1 MAQAVARKP
10 AHVLALHTSPCST
23 SEKSSLER
31 NPGSCAE
38 DGGVL
43 QAGATF
49 PSMSSSYML
58 WSHTA
63 NPKPQRQLW
72 FVCNKTGCRCPWVS
86 QLWFV
91 CNKTGRR
98 CPWVS
103 WSGRSHCLPSVTP
116 LQTSRSGTARR
127 IGKSIFQQGVGS
139 ELHPAAMPGSRHAA
153 TNVSHFPQTLQCTD
167 I

>member
-10 AHVLALHTSPCST
+10 ARVLTLHTSPCST

-31 NPGSCAE
+31 NPGSCTE

-49 PSMSSSYML
+49 PSMSSSYVL

-63 NPKPQRQLW
+63 NPKPQR
-72 FVCNKTGCRCPWVS
+72 

-127 IGKSIFQQGVGS
+127 MGKSIFQQGVSS
-139 ELHPAAMPGSRHAA
+139 EPHPAAMPGSRHAA
-153 TNVSHFPQTLQCTD
+153 TDVSHFPQTLQCTD